1 MNMKKAIKIAV
12 SVLSWIVLIL
22 ALLVTILVF
31 TADSN
36 NGVSNLLGYMPLTVE
51 SDSMAPT
58 FSSGDLIIDC
68 GIDDVYKLQKDD
80 VITFW
85 TIIDGNKVKNTH
97 RIIGVNSRNG
107 SVSFVTKGDNN
118 DVKDSIEVYPSDII
132 GKWTGVKIG
141 GFGSVMSFLRT
152 KTGFFVCII
161 IPIALFFLF
170 ELYKFIVTIVEIKR
184 PAAVQLD
191 EEEIKKKAIEE
202 YLAQQKELSDTE
214 KDNSEAEAKTTDSEK
229 EDSEAEAKT
238 TDSGSNQ
245 PENNDNKDE

>member
-1 MNMKKAIKIAV
+1 MNMKKAIKITV
-12 SVLSWIVLIL
+12 SVLAWIVLIL

-202 YLAQQKELSDTE
+202 YLAQQKELSDSE
-214 KDNSEAEAKTTDSEK
+214 GKDSAEAKTTDSEK

-245 PENNDNKDE
+245 PENNDNKGE

>member
-1 MNMKKAIKIAV
+1 MKKAIKITA

-36 NGVSNLLGYMPLTVE
+36 NGVSTLLGYMPLTVE

-68 GIDDVYKLQKDD
+68 EIDDVYKLQKDD

-97 RIIGVNSRNG
+97 RIIEVNSHNG

-118 DVKDSIEVYPSDII
+118 DIKDSVDVYPSDII

-141 GFGSVMSFLRT
+141 GFGTVMSFLRT
-152 KTGFFVCII
+152 KTGFFICII
-161 IPIALFFLF
+161 IPMALFFLF

-202 YLAQQKELSDTE
+202 YLAQQRE
-214 KDNSEAEAKTTDSEK
+214 KSVGEGNASACGEETSDSEK
-229 EDSEAEAKT
+229 GASVLETKANDGVKE
-238 TDSGSNQ
+238 Q

>member
-1 MNMKKAIKIAV
+1 MKKAIKITV
-12 SVLSWIVLIL
+12 SVLAWIVLIL

-58 FSSGDLIIDC
+58 ISSGDLIIDC
-68 GIDDVYKLQKDD
+68 EIDDVYKLQKDD

-202 YLAQQKELSDTE
+202 YLAQQKELSDSE
-214 KDNSEAEAKTTDSEK
+214 GKDSADSEK